1 MGTGGYPW
9 ERYGLIVELTGRIQ
23 NVSSQFGKTA
33 MQKMVYLLQ
42 VVYEV
47 EFGYNYS
54 FYTYGPY
61 SADLSRD
68 LKIIEHHGGIEIN
81 YVNSET
87 KGFRIKQGANRAQ
100 FLEKATGAIRRTGA
114 SMAAA
119 IREFGVYNTRE
130 LELRS
135 TIIYAERDLKENGE
149 SYSRNRFVELVYNLK
164 PHFEP
169 DYIAEVIDDLEKKGF
184 ISINRRPIN

>member
-1 MGTGGYPW
+1 MGAGGYPW
-9 ERYGLIVELTGRIQ
+9 ERYGLIVELTGRIRDI
-23 NVSSQFGKTA
+23 SSQFGKTA

-42 VVYEV
+42 AVYGID
-47 EFGYNYS
+47 FGYNYS

-87 KGFRIKQGANRAQ
+87 RGFRIKRGANHAQ
-100 FLEKATGAIRRTGA
+100 FLEKAAGAIRRTGTG
-114 SMAAA
+114 MDAA
-119 IREFGVYNTRE
+119 ISEFGAYNARE

-149 SYSRNRFVELVYNLK
+149 SYSRNRFVDLVYNLK

-184 ISINRRPIN
+184 IAINRRPIN

>member
-1 MGTGGYPW
+1 MGMGGYPW

-23 NVSSQFGKTA
+23 DVSSQFGKTA

-42 VVYEV
+42 AVYEV
-47 EFGYNYS
+47 EFGYNYN

-87 KGFRIKQGANRAQ
+87 RGFRIKQGANHTQ
-100 FLEKATGAIRRTGA
+100 FAEKAASSIRRA
-114 SMAAA
+114 KSKMDAA
-119 IREFGVYNTRE
+119 ISEFGEYNARE

-135 TIIYAERDLKENGE
+135 TIIYAERDLRENGE
-149 SYSRNRFVELVYNLK
+149 SLSLNRFVELVYNLK

-169 DYIAEVIDDLEKKGF
+169 DYIVEVIGELEKKGF